1 MLGWTSNPVILETN
15 FEVFVRFI
23 TYSIGAVAVRKSWNW
38 LTADVDPIPGTKE
51 FDDEYRQVK
60 EKYVRLTKKKEEYN
74 EAYRKIR

>member
-1 MLGWTSNPVILETN
+1 MNGIFN
-15 FEVFVRFI
+15 FIRFV
-23 TYSIGAVAVRKSWNW
+23 TYSVAAVAVRKSWNW

-60 EKYVRLTKKKEEYN
+60 EKYIRLTKKKEEYN